1 MLAFIIKNKLFK
13 STMAYTIADALSKGV
28 AFLTLPLVS
37 SYIMPEELGIATNF
51 EVLVSILS
59 LLAGLAVVNALP
71 YFYYERTKHEISVL
85 VSSLISLILALN
97 VFFAVLIMMFTG
109 LLDSLLHLK
118 LAFQIFSVVLVLSQ
132 LVSGINMVLFRLEEK
147 PKAFV
152 TFQLA
157 QTMIYVVCLF
167 LFVIHLRMEG
177 AGKIYSLIVSYGV
190 MVLIHFY
197 CLYKRGILTLNISY
211 DEIKTLLRFGIPLLP
226 HSLSFWIKSGL
237 DKVLI
242 TAYCG
247 LAANGLYS
255 MAMSFGA
262 VYSIF
267 VTAFNNAFV
276 PYLQKR
282 LNGMTEETEAHEKVR
297 IVKLTYKIFGGFCG
311 LYFIAVLFC
320 WVSIKYLLDIRY
332 SPSFQFIPW
341 IILSLTITSFYS
353 LVIQYPYT
361 VKKTL
366 GLGIITFSGSIVQF
380 LLTFILI
387 RNIGVDG
394 IKYSLVLGALII
406 AGGVW
411 WYSNKVYPMPWFG
424 LKYLGQ
430 E

>member
-28 AFLTLPLVS
+28 SFLTLPLVS

-71 YFYYERTKHEISVL
+71 YFYYERTKHEVSVL

-97 VFFAVLIMMFTG
+97 VLLAVLIMMLTG

-157 QTMIYVVCLF
+157 QTMIYVICLF

-177 AGKIYSLIVSYGV
+177 AGKIYSLITSYGV
-190 MVLIHFY
+190 MTLIHCY

-282 LNGMTEETEAHEKVR
+282 LNGMTEETEAHEKAR

-311 LYFIAVLFC
+311 LYFITVMFC
-320 WVSIKYLLDIRY
+320 WVSIKYLLNISY
-332 SPSFQFIPW
+332 YPSFQFIPW

-406 AGGVW
+406 AGAVW
-411 WYSNKVYPMPWFG
+411 WYSNKVYPMPWFRF
-424 LKYLGQ
+424 KYLNI